1 VKISTI
7 IAIILVIIAA
17 FAIYM
22 LLCYKGFVPEPYDG
36 PYTTIMGYVGN
47 FDAKAMISNPATLLA
62 AVGGI
67 SAVAIPLISKI
78 SAAKQQVTQ
87 ITDSAKSQI
96 DSVTAQKDALQK
108 EVNNLKG
115 QVSGVGD
122 LSAQAKTATETATKL
137 QTELA
142 TMQTNYRNLELTANS
157 YKNQVDELKPQ
168 LKTALDQLAVLTP
181 KVK

>member
-1 VKISTI
+1 VKPSTI

-36 PYTTIMGYVGN
+36 PYNTIMGYVGN

-78 SAAKQQVTQ
+78 TAAKQQVTQ
-87 ITDSAKSQI
+87 ITDSAKTQLS
-96 DSVTAQKDALQK
+96 SLTAEKDALQT
-108 EVNNLKG
+108 EINQLKS

-122 LSAQAKTATETATKL
+122 LSAQTKTATEKAAELQTKL
-137 QTELA
+137 NNL
-142 TMQTNYRNLELTANS
+142 QTNFDSISQQKTSYQNQYEEAKALVAKYQAQLE
-157 YKNQVDELKPQ
+157 
-168 LKTALDQLAVLTP
+168 VLTP